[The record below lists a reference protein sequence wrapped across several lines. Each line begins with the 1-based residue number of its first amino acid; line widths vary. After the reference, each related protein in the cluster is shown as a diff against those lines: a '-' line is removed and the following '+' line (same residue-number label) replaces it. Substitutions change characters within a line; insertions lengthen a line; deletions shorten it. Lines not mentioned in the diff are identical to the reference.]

1 MFSPTY
7 ISAVV
12 AVVVNLLAL
21 LGINVGT
28 EELTTTITTIV
39 TIAAGM
45 VVIYR
50 SLIQGKT
57 DVFGRRK

>member
-7 ISAVV
+7 ISAAV
-12 AVVVNLLAL
+12 AVIVNILSL

-28 EELTTTITTIV
+28 EELTTTVTTII
-39 TIAAGM
+39 TIGAGL

-50 SLIQGKT
+50 SIAQGKT
-57 DVFGRRK
+57 DIFGRRS